1 MKNKDIKPKRKR
13 KDFHP
18 RFFLIAGAFGLE
30 TLLVIAL
37 VFLLFVDDFQEYF
50 IWYLIAFIII
60 DIILALYITN
70 SKVQIDYK
78 VSWLAVILALPVV
91 GGILY
96 LLYAYKVTTKKL
108 AKIENNKMSR
118 FLRKQKELYIKD
130 EVLDEINEVNPEFH
144 TLASL
149 NSNSNFPLYNNTNLK
164 YYPMGEDAWEDI
176 LNCLKSAKEYIFM
189 EFFIVEYGEFFD
201 SIHEVLKEKA
211 KEGVDIRFI
220 YDDFGC
226 ATYLPKN
233 FDKMLGKEGI
243 KAFRFNKIKPTMN
256 IRQNCRDHRKII
268 VVDGV
273 KGFTGGCNLGDEY
286 VNRHK
291 RFGIWKDNFIYLEGE
306 GIQNLITI
314 FLSNYILCDPT
325 NNEDFAKF
333 SFESHKQY
341 LENEIINKESFV
353 QPISSMPYTEK
364 YVLRNCFLK
373 MINMAKKRIYLSTP
387 YLIPD
392 NELQTALI
400 NAAKS
405 GIEVIIFTPGI
416 PDKKMVYQAT
426 KSYYSMLLINGVKI
440 YEYTPGF
447 NHEKTMV
454 IDDNLAITGTC
465 NFDFRSFY
473 LHFEE
478 SVVIY
483 NDKEISK
490 MIESF
495 EEMKEVSSLQDV
507 NKYLHVSF
515 FRKIYWSILHLIAP
529 LL

>member
-1 MKNKDIKPKRKR
+1 
-13 KDFHP
+13 
-18 RFFLIAGAFGLE
+18 
-30 TLLVIAL
+30 
-37 VFLLFVDDFQEYF
+37 
-50 IWYLIAFIII
+50 
-60 DIILALYITN
+60 
-70 SKVQIDYK
+70 
-78 VSWLAVILALPVV
+78 
-91 GGILY
+91 
-96 LLYAYKVTTKKL
+96 
-108 AKIENNKMSR
+108 
-118 FLRKQKELYIKD
+118 
-130 EVLDEINEVNPEFH
+130 
-144 TLASL
+144 
-149 NSNSNFPLYNNTNLK
+149 
-164 YYPMGEDAWEDI
+164 
-176 LNCLKSAKEYIFM
+176 
-189 EFFIVEYGEFFD
+189 
-201 SIHEVLKEKA
+201 
-211 KEGVDIRFI
+211 
-220 YDDFGC
+220 
-226 ATYLPKN
+226 
-233 FDKMLGKEGI
+233 MLGKEGI

-286 VNRHK
+286 VNKHK

-314 FLSNYILCDPT
+314 FLSNYILCDPA

-333 SFESHKQY
+333 SFESHKQF

-426 KSYYSMLLINGVKI
+426 KSYYSILLINGVKI

-495 EEMKEVSSLQDV
+495 EGMKEVSTLQDV

>member
-1 MKNKDIKPKRKR
+1 MKEKNIKPKRRR
-13 KDFHP
+13 KNFHP
-18 RFFLIAGAFGLE
+18 RFFLIAGAFALE
-30 TLLVIAL
+30 TLIVIAF
-37 VFLLFVDDFQEYF
+37 VFLLFIDDFQEYF
-50 IWYLIAFIII
+50 IWYSIIFCILNFIF
-60 DIILALYITN
+60 ALYITN
-70 SKVQIDYK
+70 SKVQINYK
-78 VSWLAVILALPVV
+78 VSWLAVILGLPVV
-91 GGILY
+91 GAILY
-96 LLYAYKVTTKKL
+96 MLYAYKVTTRKL
-108 AKIENNKMSR
+108 EKIENNKMSR
-118 FLRKQKELYIKD
+118 FLRKQKSLYIKED
-130 EVLDEINEVNPEFH
+130 VLEELKNENLDFYN
-144 TLASL
+144 LASL
-149 NSNSNFPLYNNTNLK
+149 NSNSNFPVYKNTNIK
-164 YYPMGEDAWEDI
+164 YYPMGEDAWDDI
-176 LNCLKSAKEYIFM
+176 LKCLKSAKEYIFM
-189 EFFIVEYGEFFD
+189 EYFIIEYGEFFD
-201 SIHEVLKEKA
+201 SIHEILKEKA
-211 KEGVDIRFI
+211 KEGVDIRLI

-233 FDKMLGKEGI
+233 FDKLLKKEGI

-286 VNRHK
+286 INKHK

-306 GIQNLITI
+306 AIQNLITI
-314 FLSNYILCDPT
+314 FLSNYLLCDT
-325 NNEDFAKF
+325 KNEEDFSKFSYESHTKYLEKEVINNE
-333 SFESHKQY
+333 SY
-341 LENEIINKESFV
+341 I
-353 QPISSMPYTEK
+353 QPISDMPYTEK
-364 YVLRNCFLK
+364 YILRNCFLK
-373 MINMAKKRIYLSTP
+373 MIMMAKKRIYLSTP

-392 NELQTALI
+392 NELETALI
-400 NAAKS
+400 NAARS
-405 GIEVIIFTPGI
+405 GIEVVIFTPGI

-426 KSYYSMLLINGVKI
+426 KSYYSLLLINGVKI

-483 NDKEISK
+483 NDKEILK

-495 EEMKEVSSLQDV
+495 EEMKKVSTLQDA

-515 FRKIYWSILHLIAP
+515 FRKIYWGILHLIAP